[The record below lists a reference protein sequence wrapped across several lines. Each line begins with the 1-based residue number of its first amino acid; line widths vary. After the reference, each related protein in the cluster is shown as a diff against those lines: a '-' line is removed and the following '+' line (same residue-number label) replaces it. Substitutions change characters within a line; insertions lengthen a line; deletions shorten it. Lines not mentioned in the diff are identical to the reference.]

1 MIEIKRHLRGPRE
14 NLAEE
19 LFEPGFKDCKLY
31 RRQTAFFRP
40 SILKCWSTSLQDIV
54 ENETKLE
61 ILKPNKCKSFASLIK
76 NKKVKNYIDD
86 RKPKKETLKNLKVTV
101 LYINHD
107 YETRDGLSSSLVK
120 LWEDLFKYVGVENY
134 EIVKQLDIQ

>member
-1 MIEIKRHLRGPRE
+1 MTEIKRHLRGPRE

-40 SILKCWSTSLQDIV
+40 SILKCWSTSLQEIV

-61 ILKPNKCKSFASLIK
+61 ILMGFSHENDHMMSAIKGLQSSQARANFLDKEANEIFKS
-76 NKKVKNYIDD
+76 
-86 RKPKKETLKNLKVTV
+86 
-101 LYINHD
+101 
-107 YETRDGLSSSLVK
+107 
-120 LWEDLFKYVGVENY
+120 
-134 EIVKQLDIQ
+134 